1 MKIYTR
7 MIVIIATLFGAS
19 AAMAANP
26 YAGVYG
32 GVGYHMGSADFSGG
46 PTLNPTGL
54 EFKAGKY
61 FMPNVAVE
69 GQILV
74 GTGSDNY
81 FGVDLK
87 LKHML
92 SIFVRGDLALSP
104 TIRGYGLLGLSSG
117 ELEASAPGLGSA
129 SQTDSGLSYGIGAE
143 FDLGNSFSI
152 TGEYVSYLSV
162 TDYDYSGVNIGVVKR
177 F

>member
-1 MKIYTR
+1 MKIHAR
-7 MIVIIATLFGAS
+7 LIVIIAALFGATT
-19 AAMAANP
+19 AMAAGPNTGI
-26 YAGVYG
+26 YA
-32 GVGYHMGSADFSGG
+32 GVGYHMGNYDESGI

-54 EFKAGKY
+54 KLVAGKY

-92 SIFVRGDLALSP
+92 SVFLRGDLALSP
-104 TIRGYGLLGLSSG
+104 TIRGYGLLGVSSG
-117 ELEASAPGLGSA
+117 KLEASGFGLTGST
-129 SQTDSGLSYGIGAE
+129 TDSSLSYGIGAE
-143 FDLGNSFSI
+143 FDLGNSLSI
-152 TGEYVSYLSV
+152 TGEYVSYISI
-162 TDYDYSGVNIGVVKR
+162 TDYDYSGINIGVVKR

>member
-1 MKIYTR
+1 MKIYVR
-7 MIVIIATLFGAS
+7 MLVVITALFGAS
-19 AAMAANP
+19 AAMAAGP
-26 YAGVYG
+26 YTGLYA
-32 GVGYHMGSADFSGG
+32 GVGYHMGSYDESGI
-46 PTLNPTGL
+46 PTLNPSGL
-54 EFKAGKY
+54 KFEVGKY

-69 GQILV
+69 GQLLV

-87 LKHML
+87 LKNIL

-104 TIRGYGLLGLSSG
+104 TIRGYGLLGVSSG
-117 ELEASAPGLGSA
+117 EFEASGFGLSA
-129 SQTDSGLSYGIGAE
+129 STTDSSLSYGIGAE

-152 TGEYVSYLSV
+152 TGEYVSYISASA
-162 TDYDYSGVNIGVVKR
+162 YDYSGINVGVVKR